1 MAHRPVPSTLLPT
14 LLPALDGADAVRQAA
29 RGQWSAPDAAPDA
42 TPDEISRLVE
52 GDVCI
57 AIALSLCDA
66 AQECREDKPRAE
78 GMLDALVAVAL
89 TFTTD
94 RGARAHA
101 LAESMTAPRAEPQT
115 VTNPA
120 TLADVASAIAQ
131 QCVHWVDVLGNDDR
145 GIANLQ
151 WSLVCAA
158 AKTETEIKPLS

>member
-29 RGQWSAPDAAPDA
+29 RAYWRAPGTAPDA

-57 AIALSLCDA
+57 ATALSLCDA

-89 TFTTD
+89 TFTAD
-94 RGARAHA
+94 HGARAHA
-101 LAESMTAPRAEPQT
+101 LAASMTAPRADSQV
-115 VTNPA
+115 VTKAA

-131 QCVHWVDVLGNDDR
+131 QCVQWVDVLGSDDR
-145 GIANLQ
+145 GIADFQ

-158 AKTETEIKPLS
+158 AKTETQIKLQE